1 MNYQSCSANAPG
13 KIILFGE
20 HAAVYGRPAIAI
32 PVTQVKA
39 IAEISPSFGNEI
51 RILAPDIHIDSTLH
65 ELPANH
71 PLAALLNLIQNTY
84 KINDFEAFTIRVHST
99 IPVAAGLGSSAAVSV
114 AITRAISQFFGLALD
129 NPQISNLVYEIEK
142 IQHGSPSGIDNSVIT
157 YQQPILFQRD
167 LPILPIN
174 LTQPFTFLVGDT
186 GIPSKTSASV
196 GKVRKAREME
206 LDRYNQY
213 FDEIAA
219 ITVKAK
225 NILEGSGTITQL
237 GELLNQNHGIL
248 QKIGVS
254 CHALDTLVTTAIDSG
269 AYGAKL
275 CGGGDGGN
283 MIALVS
289 EKTIEK
295 VRAALIVAGAVR
307 VITTNIEPTGQAH
320 G

>member
-1 MNYQSCSANAPG
+1 M
-13 KIILFGE
+13 
-20 HAAVYGRPAIAI
+20 
-32 PVTQVKA
+32 
-39 IAEISPSFGNEI
+39 
-51 RILAPDIHIDSTLH
+51 
-65 ELPANH
+65 
-71 PLAALLNLIQNTY
+71 LNLIQNTH

-129 NPQISNLVYEIEK
+129 NPQISHLVYEIEK